1 MSALPSRLGTSRVVE
16 RILTSDAPQQRA
28 TAAKL
33 PVCDV
38 LGVGINAATSD
49 EVVSYCEAAIDRMES
64 LRLGVVNAAKLV
76 HMRSDRLLRESVVTS
91 DLVFADGMA
100 VVWASR
106 LLGNPLPERVTG
118 IDLFERLMASAE
130 RRGESIFLL
139 GAKQDVLERLVEVV
153 ATRHPDLRIAGTRSG
168 YFSDED
174 SAGVANQIRESGAT
188 MLFVGISSP
197 KKEIFLARHGNQLG
211 VALCHGVGGSFDVV
225 AGRTPRAPEFWQRV
239 GLEWL
244 FRLVQEP
251 RRMWRRYLV
260 TNTVFIVL
268 VARAC
273 VARWLRGSAAS

>member
-1 MSALPSRLGTSRVVE
+1 MVE
-16 RILTSDAPQQRA
+16 RILKSDDPQQRA
-28 TAAKL
+28 TAVNL

-38 LGVGINAATSD
+38 LGVAINAATCD
-49 EVVSYCEAAIDRMES
+49 EVVAYCEASIDRMES

-91 DLVFADGMA
+91 DLVLADGMS

-106 LLGNPLPERVTG
+106 VLGRPLPERVTG
-118 IDLFERLMASAE
+118 IELFERLMASAE

-139 GAKQDVLERLVEVV
+139 GAKQEVLGRLIEVL
-153 ATRHPDLRIAGTRSG
+153 AARHPRLRIAGTRSG

-174 SAGVANQIRESGAT
+174 SMGVANQIRESGAT

-197 KKEIFLARHGNQLG
+197 KKEIFLARHGSQLG
-211 VALCHGVGGSFDVV
+211 VAICHGVGGSFDVV
-225 AGRTPRAPEFWQRV
+225 AGTTQRAPEFWQRV

-244 FRLVQEP
+244 FRLLQEP
-251 RRMWRRYLV
+251 RRMWKRYLV
-260 TNTVFIVL
+260 TNTVFIAL

-273 VARWLRGSAAS
+273 VARWLRGSTAS